1 MKTTIKHSLLSG
13 ILIGLGV
20 ALNIQAENPYVG
32 AMLFSIALLVIIEC
46 DLKLYTGKIGYIKDI
61 PVKTLLIMLLGNLV
75 GVTATLFA
83 LFTKSGIYE
92 TMLNIAVSKFSAGYA
107 ELFVRGFMCGICMFI
122 AVHCKKYLITVFCI
136 MTFILSGYEHCIVDF
151 PYLCINFGMEN
162 LIKFILILLGNSLG
176 SIIVNMLIKKKN

>member
-1 MKTTIKHSLLSG
+1 MKTTVKQSLLSG
-13 ILIGLGV
+13 ILIGLGT
-20 ALNIQAENPYVG
+20 ALNIQVKNPYIG

-61 PVKTLLIMLLGNLV
+61 PVKTLLLILICNLA
-75 GVTATLFA
+75 GVCATLFA
-83 LFTKSGIYE
+83 LFTKSGIFE
-92 TMLNIAVSKFSAGYA
+92 TMQNIAVSKFSAGYI

-151 PYLCINFGMEN
+151 PYLCLGFNIQN

-176 SIIVNMLIKKKN
+176 SITINMLIKKKD